1 MAREAQKAGL
11 LRTRLLAIQGKSL
24 WLNVDASKGTAWVQI
39 LDANNKPIPGFRF
52 ADCTPIKT
60 DALSALGQWKR
71 PLAELQ
77 GTPLKLEIALENASL
92 FAIEV
97 SP

>member
-1 MAREAQKAGL
+1 MAPMADV
-11 LRTRLLAIQGKSL
+11 AIISGSAS
-24 WLNVDASKGTAWVQI
+24 DAAITDKVRKI

-52 ADCTPIKT
+52 ADCAPITT
-60 DALSALGQWKR
+60 DALSAVVQWKR

-97 SP
+97 TISP